1 MRPKNIIEKATEA
14 IQSQLSQEEAEA
26 LYKILRET
34 SLPNGDYA
42 LVKGAIR
49 KIAKQAEAK

>member
-1 MRPKNIIEKATEA
+1 VKKTIAVPETNTLT
-14 IQSQLSQEEAEA
+14 QAEA
-26 LYKILRET
+26 AALYRILRET
-34 SLPNGDYA
+34 SLPTADYA